1 MHIGLLKVKDK
12 TIYIDNQNKLI
23 SYYYKDGKKQIIS
36 NNFVISVL
44 KDLVTCHKKKFL
56 YKKEYEVYLDEQTG
70 YKHFYKDGKENYTK
84 FFYENGYNAILYKEN
99 SNKFNIKNFTVNGI
113 KICISITLFLAIFN
127 IANNTLNKP
136 NEIINTKI
144 EYTQNKEIT
153 IDSSKFKDYIL
164 SSENLTKED
173 QQLLINEIFF
183 EDLSKTKINEDRVS
197 SIDEKMTNITI
208 NVDEKNKPSDN
219 VLGWYIDLFP
229 NIINVADGN
238 DNDTK
243 IHEFIH
249 LVQEYSE
256 YSYIKEAS
264 ADLISSEYYKVNTI
278 GYPEAVSRIKFL
290 MELIGSESIWNLN
303 FSGSTEEFESK
314 IHEILFEEDA
324 KQFLNLLKQNPANLT
339 KEENKQLNSEIDNYL
354 YKIYNILTNEN
365 NDLYELQTEMGLTFD
380 NFYSNNTYFINS
392 KTDNYSF
399 RFSTIIPLEEAEQ
412 KNIVDISVAQKTY
425 IKKEEIP
432 KLESENK
439 KVFADY
445 NILNNNYQVISVFDE
460 NDEIIDYIVNMDYSE
475 QYSISE
481 AESLGFIQCKYW
493 YYEYVPA
500 TKDTIGDYPL
510 IITPKV
516 DYDSLTVKE
525 IYAFE
530 PGYEENK
537 KNLLITYEMKEP
549 LIKQE
554 TKLSK

>member
-1 MHIGLLKVKDK
+1 MHIGLLKIKDK

-127 IANNTLNKP
+127 IANNTLNNP
-136 NEIINTKI
+136 NEITNTKI

-183 EDLSKTKINEDRVS
+183 EDLSKTKITEDRVS

-208 NVDEKNKPSDN
+208 NVDEQNKPTDN
-219 VLGWYIDLFP
+219 TLGWYNDLFP

-249 LVQEYSE
+249 LIQEYSE
-256 YSYIKEAS
+256 YSYIKEAC
-264 ADLISSEYYKVNTI
+264 ADLISSEYYNVESLE
-278 GYPEAVSRIKFL
+278 YSEAVSRIQFL
-290 MELIGSESIWNLN
+290 MELIGPEPIWNLN
-303 FSGSTEEFESK
+303 FSGNTEEFESK
-314 IHEILFEEDA
+314 IYEILPEEEA
-324 KQFLNLLKQNPANLT
+324 KIFLDLLKDSPANLT
-339 KEENKQLNSEIDNYL
+339 IEESKQQNDEIDSYL

-365 NDLYELQTEMGLTFD
+365 NELNELQKETGLTFD
-380 NFYSNNTYFINS
+380 RYYSNHTYFADSPNN
-392 KTDNYSF
+392 DYSF
-399 RFSTIIPLEEAEQ
+399 CFSKIMPLEEVKQ
-412 KNIVDISVAQKTY
+412 KNIVQTSVAQKTY
-425 IKKEEIP
+425 ITKEEAS
-432 KLESENK
+432 KLEIEGK
-439 KVFADY
+439 KTFLEYAV
-445 NILNNNYQVISVFDE
+445 LNNNYQILSILEENGEIVDYVF
-460 NDEIIDYIVNMDYSE
+460 NMNKSE

-481 AESLGFIQCKYW
+481 AESLGLIQCKYW
-493 YYEYVPA
+493 YYEYISA
-500 TKDTIGDYPL
+500 TNENIGEYPL
-510 IITPKV
+510 IITPNPQY
-516 DYDSLTVKE
+516 DYLTVRE
-525 IYAFE
+525 INVFE
-530 PGYEENK
+530 PEYEEG
-537 KNLLITYEMKEP
+537 KNNILITYIANEP
-549 LIKQE
+549 LIKNQ
-554 TKLSK
+554 TKIK

>member
-1 MHIGLLKVKDK
+1 MHIGLLKIKDK

-173 QQLLINEIFF
+173 QQLLINEVFF

-256 YSYIKEAS
+256 YSYIKEAC
-264 ADLISSEYYKVNTI
+264 ADLISSEYYNVESLE
-278 GYPEAVSRIKFL
+278 YSEAVSRIQFL
-290 MELIGSESIWNLN
+290 MELIGPEPIWNLN
-303 FSGSTEEFESK
+303 FSGNTEEFESK
-314 IHEILFEEDA
+314 IYEILPEEEA
-324 KQFLNLLKQNPANLT
+324 KIFLDLLKDSPANLT
-339 KEENKQLNSEIDNYL
+339 IEESKQQNDEIDSYL

-365 NDLYELQTEMGLTFD
+365 NELNELQKETGLTFD
-380 NFYSNNTYFINS
+380 RYYSNHTYFADSPNN
-392 KTDNYSF
+392 DYSF
-399 RFSTIIPLEEAEQ
+399 CFSKIMPLEEVKQ
-412 KNIVDISVAQKTY
+412 KNIVQTSVAQKTY
-425 IKKEEIP
+425 ITKEEAS
-432 KLESENK
+432 KLEIEGK
-439 KVFADY
+439 KPFLEYAV
-445 NILNNNYQVISVFDE
+445 LNNNYQVLSILEENGEIVDYVF
-460 NDEIIDYIVNMDYSE
+460 NMNKSE

-481 AESLGFIQCKYW
+481 AESLGLIQCKYW
-493 YYEYVPA
+493 YYEYISA
-500 TKDTIGDYPL
+500 TNENIGEYPL
-510 IITPKV
+510 IITPNPQY
-516 DYDSLTVKE
+516 DYLTVRE
-525 IYAFE
+525 INVFE
-530 PGYEENK
+530 PEYEEG
-537 KNLLITYEMKEP
+537 KNNILITYIANEP
-549 LIKQE
+549 LIKNQ
-554 TKLSK
+554 TKIK

>member
-1 MHIGLLKVKDK
+1 MHIGLLKIKDK

-127 IANNTLNKP
+127 IANNTLNNP
-136 NEIINTKI
+136 NEITNTKI

-249 LVQEYSE
+249 LIQEYSE
-256 YSYIKEAS
+256 YSYIKEAC
-264 ADLISSEYYKVNTI
+264 ADLISSEYYNVESLE
-278 GYPEAVSRIKFL
+278 YSEAVSRIQFL
-290 MELIGSESIWNLN
+290 MELIGPEPIWNLN
-303 FSGSTEEFESK
+303 FSGNTEEFESK
-314 IHEILFEEDA
+314 IYEILPEEEA
-324 KQFLNLLKQNPANLT
+324 KIFLDLLKDSPANLT
-339 KEENKQLNSEIDNYL
+339 IEESKQQNDEIDSYL

-365 NDLYELQTEMGLTFD
+365 NELNELQKETGLTFD
-380 NFYSNNTYFINS
+380 RYYSNHTYFADS
-392 KTDNYSF
+392 PDNDYSF
-399 RFSTIIPLEEAEQ
+399 CFSKIMPLEEVKQ
-412 KNIVDISVAQKTY
+412 KNIVQTSVAQKTY
-425 IKKEEIP
+425 ITKEEAS
-432 KLESENK
+432 KLEIEGK
-439 KVFADY
+439 KTFLEYAV
-445 NILNNNYQVISVFDE
+445 LNNNYQVLSILEENGEIVDYVF
-460 NDEIIDYIVNMDYSE
+460 NMNKSE

-481 AESLGFIQCKYW
+481 AESLGLIQCKYW
-493 YYEYVPA
+493 YYEYISA
-500 TKDTIGDYPL
+500 TNENIGEYPL
-510 IITPKV
+510 IITPNPQY
-516 DYDSLTVKE
+516 DYLTVRE
-525 IYAFE
+525 INVFE
-530 PGYEENK
+530 PEYEEG
-537 KNLLITYEMKEP
+537 KNNILITYIANEP
-549 LIKQE
+549 LIKNQ
-554 TKLSK
+554 TKIK

>member
-1 MHIGLLKVKDK
+1 MHIGLLKIKDK

-127 IANNTLNKP
+127 IANNTLNNP
-136 NEIINTKI
+136 NEITNTKI

-183 EDLSKTKINEDRVS
+183 EDLSKTKITEDRVS

-256 YSYIKEAS
+256 YSYIKEAC
-264 ADLISSEYYKVNTI
+264 ADLISSEYYNVESLE
-278 GYPEAVSRIKFL
+278 YSEAVSRIQFL
-290 MELIGSESIWNLN
+290 MELIGPEPIWNLN
-303 FSGSTEEFESK
+303 FSGNTEEFESK
-314 IHEILFEEDA
+314 IYEILPEEEA
-324 KQFLNLLKQNPANLT
+324 KIFLDLLKDSPANLT
-339 KEENKQLNSEIDNYL
+339 IEESKQQNDEIDSYL

-365 NDLYELQTEMGLTFD
+365 NELNELQKETGLTFD
-380 NFYSNNTYFINS
+380 RYYSNHTYFADS
-392 KTDNYSF
+392 PDNDYSF
-399 RFSTIIPLEEAEQ
+399 CFSKIMPLEEVKQ
-412 KNIVDISVAQKTY
+412 KNIVQTSVAQKTY
-425 IKKEEIP
+425 ITKEEAS
-432 KLESENK
+432 KLEIEGK
-439 KVFADY
+439 KTFLEYAV
-445 NILNNNYQVISVFDE
+445 LNNNYQVLSILEENGEIVDYVFKM
-460 NDEIIDYIVNMDYSE
+460 NKSE

-481 AESLGFIQCKYW
+481 AESLGLIQCKYW
-493 YYEYVPA
+493 YYEYISA
-500 TKDTIGDYPL
+500 TNENIGEYPL
-510 IITPKV
+510 IITPNPQY
-516 DYDSLTVKE
+516 DYLTVRE
-525 IYAFE
+525 INVFE
-530 PGYEENK
+530 PEYEEG
-537 KNLLITYEMKEP
+537 KNNILITYIANEP
-549 LIKQE
+549 LIKNQ
-554 TKLSK
+554 TKIK

>member
-1 MHIGLLKVKDK
+1 MHIGLLKIKDK

-127 IANNTLNKP
+127 IANNTLNNP
-136 NEIINTKI
+136 NKITNTKI

-173 QQLLINEIFF
+173 QQLLINEAFF
-183 EDLSKTKINEDRVS
+183 EDLSKTKITEDRVS

-208 NVDEKNKPSDN
+208 NVDEQNKPTDN
-219 VLGWYIDLFP
+219 TLGWYVDLFP
-229 NIINVADGN
+229 NIINVADDN

-256 YSYIKEAS
+256 YSYIKEAC
-264 ADLISSEYYKVNTI
+264 ADLISSEYYNVESLE
-278 GYPEAVSRIKFL
+278 YSEAVSRIQFL
-290 MELIGSESIWNLN
+290 MELIGPEPIWNLN
-303 FSGSTEEFESK
+303 FSGNTEEFESK
-314 IHEILFEEDA
+314 IYEILPEEEA
-324 KQFLNLLKQNPANLT
+324 KIFLDLLKDSPANLT
-339 KEENKQLNSEIDNYL
+339 IEESKQQNDEIDRYL

-365 NDLYELQTEMGLTFD
+365 NELNELQKETGLTFD
-380 NFYSNNTYFINS
+380 RYYSNHTYFADS
-392 KTDNYSF
+392 PDNDYSF
-399 RFSTIIPLEEAEQ
+399 CFSKIMPLEEVKQ
-412 KNIVDISVAQKTY
+412 KNIVQTSVAQKTY
-425 IKKEEIP
+425 ITKEEAS
-432 KLESENK
+432 KLEIEGK
-439 KVFADY
+439 KTFLEYAV
-445 NILNNNYQVISVFDE
+445 LNNNYQVLSILEENGEIVDYVF
-460 NDEIIDYIVNMDYSE
+460 NMNKSE

-481 AESLGFIQCKYW
+481 AESLGLIQCKYW
-493 YYEYVPA
+493 YYEYISA
-500 TKDTIGDYPL
+500 TNENIGEYPL
-510 IITPKV
+510 IITPNPQY
-516 DYDSLTVKE
+516 DYLTVRE
-525 IYAFE
+525 INVFE
-530 PGYEENK
+530 PEYEEG
-537 KNLLITYEMKEP
+537 KNNILITYIANEP
-549 LIKQE
+549 LIKNQ
-554 TKLSK
+554 TKIK

>member
-1 MHIGLLKVKDK
+1 MHIGLLKIKDK

-136 NEIINTKI
+136 NEITNTKI

-173 QQLLINEIFF
+173 QQLLINEAFF
-183 EDLSKTKINEDRVS
+183 EDLSKTKITEDRVS

-208 NVDEKNKPSDN
+208 NVDEQNKPTDN
-219 VLGWYIDLFP
+219 TLGWYNDLFP

-256 YSYIKEAS
+256 YSYIKEAC
-264 ADLISSEYYKVNTI
+264 ADLISSEYYNVESLE
-278 GYPEAVSRIKFL
+278 YSEAVSRIQFL
-290 MELIGSESIWNLN
+290 MELIGPEPIWNLN
-303 FSGSTEEFESK
+303 FSGNTEEFESK
-314 IHEILFEEDA
+314 IYEILPEEEA
-324 KQFLNLLKQNPANLT
+324 KIFLDLLKDSPANLT
-339 KEENKQLNSEIDNYL
+339 IEESKQQNDEIDSYL

-365 NDLYELQTEMGLTFD
+365 NELNELQKETGLTFD
-380 NFYSNNTYFINS
+380 RYYSNHTYFADS
-392 KTDNYSF
+392 PDNDYSF
-399 RFSTIIPLEEAEQ
+399 CFSKIMPLEEVKQ
-412 KNIVDISVAQKTY
+412 KNIVQTSVAQKTY
-425 IKKEEIP
+425 ITKEEAS
-432 KLESENK
+432 KLEIEGNK
-439 KVFADY
+439 TFLDY
-445 NILNNNYQVISVFDE
+445 AVLNNNYQVLSILEENGEIVDYVF
-460 NDEIIDYIVNMDYSE
+460 NMNKSE

-481 AESLGFIQCKYW
+481 AESLGLIQCKYW
-493 YYEYVPA
+493 YYEYISA
-500 TKDTIGDYPL
+500 TNENIGEYPL
-510 IITPKV
+510 IITPNPQY
-516 DYDSLTVKE
+516 DYLTVRE
-525 IYAFE
+525 INVFE
-530 PGYEENK
+530 PEYEEGK
-537 KNLLITYEMKEP
+537 KNILITYIANEP
-549 LIKQE
+549 LIKNQ
-554 TKLSK
+554 TKIK

>member
-1 MHIGLLKVKDK
+1 MHIGLLKIKDI

-127 IANNTLNKP
+127 IANNTLNNP
-136 NEIINTKI
+136 NEITNTKI

-249 LVQEYSE
+249 LIQEYSE
-256 YSYIKEAS
+256 YSYIKEAC
-264 ADLISSEYYKVNTI
+264 ADLISSEYYNVESLE
-278 GYPEAVSRIKFL
+278 YSEAVSRIQFL
-290 MELIGSESIWNLN
+290 MELIGPEPIWNLN
-303 FSGSTEEFESK
+303 FSGNTEEFESK
-314 IHEILFEEDA
+314 IYEILPEEEA
-324 KQFLNLLKQNPANLT
+324 KIFLDLLKDSPANLT
-339 KEENKQLNSEIDNYL
+339 IEESKQQNDEIDSYL

-365 NDLYELQTEMGLTFD
+365 NELNELQKETGLTFD
-380 NFYSNNTYFINS
+380 RYYSNHTYFADS
-392 KTDNYSF
+392 PDNDYSF
-399 RFSTIIPLEEAEQ
+399 CFSKIMPLEEVKQ
-412 KNIVDISVAQKTY
+412 KNIVQTSVAQKTY
-425 IKKEEIP
+425 ITKEEAS
-432 KLESENK
+432 KLEIEGK
-439 KVFADY
+439 KTFLEYAV
-445 NILNNNYQVISVFDE
+445 LNNNYQVLSILEENGEIVDYVF
-460 NDEIIDYIVNMDYSE
+460 NMNKSE

-481 AESLGFIQCKYW
+481 AESLGLIQCKYW
-493 YYEYVPA
+493 YYEYISA
-500 TKDTIGDYPL
+500 TNENIGEYPL
-510 IITPKV
+510 IITPNPQY
-516 DYDSLTVKE
+516 DYLTVRE
-525 IYAFE
+525 INVFE
-530 PGYEENK
+530 PEYEEG
-537 KNLLITYEMKEP
+537 KNNILITYIANEP
-549 LIKQE
+549 LIKNQ
-554 TKLSK
+554 TKIK

>member
-1 MHIGLLKVKDK
+1 MHIGLLKIKDK

-136 NEIINTKI
+136 TEITNTKI

-173 QQLLINEIFF
+173 QQLLINEAFF
-183 EDLSKTKINEDRVS
+183 EDLSKTKITEDRVS

-208 NVDEKNKPSDN
+208 NVDEQNKPTDN
-219 VLGWYIDLFP
+219 TLGWYNDLFP

-249 LVQEYSE
+249 LIQEYSE
-256 YSYIKEAS
+256 YSYIKEAC
-264 ADLISSEYYKVNTI
+264 ADLISSEYYNVESLE
-278 GYPEAVSRIKFL
+278 YSEAVSRIQFL
-290 MELIGSESIWNLN
+290 MELIGPEPIWNLN
-303 FSGSTEEFESK
+303 FSGNTEEFESK
-314 IHEILFEEDA
+314 IYEILPEEEA
-324 KQFLNLLKQNPANLT
+324 KIFLDLLKDSPANLT
-339 KEENKQLNSEIDNYL
+339 IEESKQQNDEIDSYL

-365 NDLYELQTEMGLTFD
+365 NELNELQKETGLTFD
-380 NFYSNNTYFINS
+380 RYYSNHTYFADS
-392 KTDNYSF
+392 PDNDYSF
-399 RFSTIIPLEEAEQ
+399 CFSKIMPLEEVKQ
-412 KNIVDISVAQKTY
+412 KNIVQTSVAQKTY
-425 IKKEEIP
+425 ITKEEAS
-432 KLESENK
+432 KLEIEGK
-439 KVFADY
+439 KTFLEYAV
-445 NILNNNYQVISVFDE
+445 LNNNYQILSILEENGEIVDYVF
-460 NDEIIDYIVNMDYSE
+460 NMNKSE

-481 AESLGFIQCKYW
+481 AVSLGLIQCKYW
-493 YYEYVPA
+493 YYEYISA
-500 TKDTIGDYPL
+500 TNENIGEYPL
-510 IITPKV
+510 IITPNPQY
-516 DYDSLTVKE
+516 DYLTVRE
-525 IYAFE
+525 INVFE
-530 PGYEENK
+530 PEYEEG
-537 KNLLITYEMKEP
+537 KNNILITYIANEP
-549 LIKQE
+549 LIKNQ
-554 TKLSK
+554 TQIK

>member
-1 MHIGLLKVKDK
+1 MHIGLLKIKDK

-127 IANNTLNKP
+127 IANNTLNNP
-136 NEIINTKI
+136 NEITNTKI

-249 LVQEYSE
+249 LIQEYSE
-256 YSYIKEAS
+256 YSYIKEAC
-264 ADLISSEYYKVNTI
+264 ADLISSEYYNVESLE
-278 GYPEAVSRIKFL
+278 YSEAVSRIQFL
-290 MELIGSESIWNLN
+290 MELIGPEPIWNLN
-303 FSGSTEEFESK
+303 FSGNTEEFESK
-314 IHEILFEEDA
+314 IYEILPEEEA
-324 KQFLNLLKQNPANLT
+324 KIFLDLLKDSPANLT
-339 KEENKQLNSEIDNYL
+339 IEESKQQNDEIDSYL

-365 NDLYELQTEMGLTFD
+365 NELNELQKETGLTFD
-380 NFYSNNTYFINS
+380 RYYSNHTYFADS
-392 KTDNYSF
+392 PDNDYSF
-399 RFSTIIPLEEAEQ
+399 CFSKIMPLEEVKQ
-412 KNIVDISVAQKTY
+412 KNIVQTSVAQKTY
-425 IKKEEIP
+425 ITKEEAS
-432 KLESENK
+432 KLGIEGNK
-439 KVFADY
+439 TFLEYAV
-445 NILNNNYQVISVFDE
+445 LNNNYQVLSILEENGEIVDYVF
-460 NDEIIDYIVNMDYSE
+460 NMNKSE

-481 AESLGFIQCKYW
+481 AESLGLIQCKYW
-493 YYEYVPA
+493 YYEYISA
-500 TKDTIGDYPL
+500 TNENIGEYPL
-510 IITPKV
+510 IITPNPQY
-516 DYDSLTVKE
+516 DYLTVRE
-525 IYAFE
+525 INVFE
-530 PGYEENK
+530 QENK
-537 KNLLITYEMKEP
+537 KEKNNILITYIANEP
-549 LIKQE
+549 LIKNQ
-554 TKLSK
+554 TKIK

>member
-1 MHIGLLKVKDK
+1 MHIGLLKIKDK

-136 NEIINTKI
+136 TEITNTKI

-173 QQLLINEIFF
+173 QQLLINEAFF
-183 EDLSKTKINEDRVS
+183 EDLSKTKITEDRVS

-208 NVDEKNKPSDN
+208 NVDEQNKPTDN
-219 VLGWYIDLFP
+219 TLGWYNDLFP

-249 LVQEYSE
+249 LIQEYSE
-256 YSYIKEAS
+256 YSYIKEAC
-264 ADLISSEYYKVNTI
+264 ADLISSEYYNVESLE
-278 GYPEAVSRIKFL
+278 YSEAVSRIQFL
-290 MELIGSESIWNLN
+290 MELIGPEPIWNLN
-303 FSGSTEEFESK
+303 FSGNTEEFESK
-314 IHEILFEEDA
+314 IYEILPEEEA
-324 KQFLNLLKQNPANLT
+324 KIFLDLLKDSPANLT
-339 KEENKQLNSEIDNYL
+339 IEESKQQNDEIDSYL

-365 NDLYELQTEMGLTFD
+365 NELNELQKETGLTFD
-380 NFYSNNTYFINS
+380 RYYSNHTYFADS
-392 KTDNYSF
+392 PDNDYSF
-399 RFSTIIPLEEAEQ
+399 CFSKIMPLEEVKQ
-412 KNIVDISVAQKTY
+412 KNIVQTSVAQKTY
-425 IKKEEIP
+425 ITKEEAS
-432 KLESENK
+432 KLEIEGK
-439 KVFADY
+439 KTFLEYAV
-445 NILNNNYQVISVFDE
+445 LNNNYQILSILEENGEIVDYVF
-460 NDEIIDYIVNMDYSE
+460 NMNKSE

-481 AESLGFIQCKYW
+481 AVSLGLIQCKYW
-493 YYEYVPA
+493 YYEYISA
-500 TKDTIGDYPL
+500 TNENIGEYPL
-510 IITPKV
+510 IITPNPQY
-516 DYDSLTVKE
+516 DYLTVRE
-525 IYAFE
+525 INVFE
-530 PGYEENK
+530 PEYEEG
-537 KNLLITYEMKEP
+537 KNNILITYIANEP
-549 LIKQE
+549 LIKNQ
-554 TKLSK
+554 TKIK

>member
-1 MHIGLLKVKDK
+1 MHIGLLKIKDK

-173 QQLLINEIFF
+173 QQLLINEAFF

-249 LVQEYSE
+249 LIQEYSE
-256 YSYIKEAS
+256 YSYIKEAC
-264 ADLISSEYYKVNTI
+264 ADLISSEYYNVESLE
-278 GYPEAVSRIKFL
+278 YSEAVSRIQFL
-290 MELIGSESIWNLN
+290 MELIGSEPIWNLN
-303 FSGSTEEFESK
+303 FSGNTEEFESK
-314 IHEILFEEDA
+314 IYEILPEEEA
-324 KQFLNLLKQNPANLT
+324 KIFLDLLKDSPANLT
-339 KEENKQLNSEIDNYL
+339 IEESKQQNDEIDSYL

-365 NDLYELQTEMGLTFD
+365 NELNELQKETGLTFD
-380 NFYSNNTYFINS
+380 RYYSNHTYFADS
-392 KTDNYSF
+392 PDNDYSF
-399 RFSTIIPLEEAEQ
+399 CFSKIMPLEEVKQ
-412 KNIVDISVAQKTY
+412 KNIVQTSVAQKTY
-425 IKKEEIP
+425 ITKEEAN
-432 KLESENK
+432 KLEIEGK
-439 KVFADY
+439 KTFLEYAV
-445 NILNNNYQVISVFDE
+445 LNNNYQVLSILEENGEIVDYVF
-460 NDEIIDYIVNMDYSE
+460 NMNKSE

-481 AESLGFIQCKYW
+481 AESLGLIQCKYW
-493 YYEYVPA
+493 YYEYISA
-500 TKDTIGDYPL
+500 TNENIGEYPL
-510 IITPKV
+510 IITPNPQY
-516 DYDSLTVKE
+516 DYLTVRE
-525 IYAFE
+525 ITVFE
-530 PGYEENK
+530 PEYEEG
-537 KNLLITYEMKEP
+537 KNNILITYIANEP
-549 LIKQE
+549 LIKNQ
-554 TKLSK
+554 TKIK

>member
-1 MHIGLLKVKDK
+1 MHIGLLKIKDK

-173 QQLLINEIFF
+173 QQLLINEAFF
-183 EDLSKTKINEDRVS
+183 EDLSKTKITEDRVS

-208 NVDEKNKPSDN
+208 NVDEQNKPTDN
-219 VLGWYIDLFP
+219 TLGWYVDLFP

-256 YSYIKEAS
+256 YSYIKEAC
-264 ADLISSEYYKVNTI
+264 ADLISSEYYNVESLE
-278 GYPEAVSRIKFL
+278 YSEAVSRIQFL
-290 MELIGSESIWNLN
+290 MELIGPEPIWNLN
-303 FSGSTEEFESK
+303 FSGNTEEFESK
-314 IHEILFEEDA
+314 IYEILPEEEA
-324 KQFLNLLKQNPANLT
+324 KIFLDLLKDSPANLT
-339 KEENKQLNSEIDNYL
+339 IEESKQQNDEIDSYL

-365 NDLYELQTEMGLTFD
+365 NELNELQKETGLTFD
-380 NFYSNNTYFINS
+380 RYYSNHTYFADS
-392 KTDNYSF
+392 PDNDYSF
-399 RFSTIIPLEEAEQ
+399 CFSKIMPLEEVKQ
-412 KNIVDISVAQKTY
+412 KNIVQTSVAQKTY
-425 IKKEEIP
+425 ITKEDAS
-432 KLESENK
+432 KLEIEGK
-439 KVFADY
+439 KTFLEYAV
-445 NILNNNYQVISVFDE
+445 LNNNYQVLSILEENGEIVDYVF
-460 NDEIIDYIVNMDYSE
+460 NMNKSE

-481 AESLGFIQCKYW
+481 AESLGLIQCKYW
-493 YYEYVPA
+493 YYEYISA
-500 TKDTIGDYPL
+500 TNENIGEYPL
-510 IITPKV
+510 IITPNPQY
-516 DYDSLTVKE
+516 DYLTVRE
-525 IYAFE
+525 INVFE
-530 PGYEENK
+530 PEYEEG
-537 KNLLITYEMKEP
+537 KNNILITYIANEP
-549 LIKQE
+549 LIKNQ
-554 TKLSK
+554 TKIK

>member
-1 MHIGLLKVKDK
+1 MHIGLLKIKDK

-127 IANNTLNKP
+127 IANNTLNNP
-136 NEIINTKI
+136 NEITNTKI

-183 EDLSKTKINEDRVS
+183 EDLSKTKITEDRVS

-208 NVDEKNKPSDN
+208 NVDEQNKPTDN
-219 VLGWYIDLFP
+219 TLGWYNDLFP

-256 YSYIKEAS
+256 YSYIKEAC
-264 ADLISSEYYKVNTI
+264 ADLISSEYYNVENLE
-278 GYPEAVSRIKFL
+278 YSEAVSRIQFL
-290 MELIGSESIWNLN
+290 MELIGPEPIWNLN
-303 FSGSTEEFESK
+303 FSGNTEEFESK
-314 IHEILFEEDA
+314 IYEILPEEEA
-324 KQFLNLLKQNPANLT
+324 KIFLDLLKDSPANLT
-339 KEENKQLNSEIDNYL
+339 IEESKQQNDEIDSYL

-365 NDLYELQTEMGLTFD
+365 NELNELQKETGLTFD
-380 NFYSNNTYFINS
+380 RYYSNHTYFADS
-392 KTDNYSF
+392 PDNDYSF
-399 RFSTIIPLEEAEQ
+399 CFSKIMPLEEVKQ
-412 KNIVDISVAQKTY
+412 KNIVQTSVAQKTY
-425 IKKEEIP
+425 ITKEEAS
-432 KLESENK
+432 KLEIEGK
-439 KVFADY
+439 KTFLEYAV
-445 NILNNNYQVISVFDE
+445 LNNNYQVLSILEENGEIVDYVF
-460 NDEIIDYIVNMDYSE
+460 NMNKSE

-481 AESLGFIQCKYW
+481 AESLGLIQCKYW
-493 YYEYVPA
+493 YYEYISA
-500 TKDTIGDYPL
+500 TNENIGEYPL
-510 IITPKV
+510 IITPNPQY
-516 DYDSLTVKE
+516 DYLTVRE
-525 IYAFE
+525 INVFE
-530 PGYEENK
+530 PEYEEG
-537 KNLLITYEMKEP
+537 KNNILITYIANEP
-549 LIKQE
+549 LIKNQ
-554 TKLSK
+554 TKIK

>member
-1 MHIGLLKVKDK
+1 MHIGLLKIKDK

-127 IANNTLNKP
+127 IANNTLNNP
-136 NEIINTKI
+136 NEITNTKI

-183 EDLSKTKINEDRVS
+183 EDLSKTKITEDRVS

-208 NVDEKNKPSDN
+208 NVDEQNKPTDN
-219 VLGWYIDLFP
+219 TLGWYVDLFP

-256 YSYIKEAS
+256 YSYIKEAC
-264 ADLISSEYYKVNTI
+264 ADLISSEYYNVESLE
-278 GYPEAVSRIKFL
+278 YSEAVSRIQFL
-290 MELIGSESIWNLN
+290 MELIGPEPIWNLN
-303 FSGSTEEFESK
+303 FSGNTEEFESK
-314 IHEILFEEDA
+314 IYEILPEEEA
-324 KQFLNLLKQNPANLT
+324 KIFLDLLKDSPANLT
-339 KEENKQLNSEIDNYL
+339 IEESKQQNDEIDSYL

-365 NDLYELQTEMGLTFD
+365 NELNELQKETGLTFD
-380 NFYSNNTYFINS
+380 RYYSNHTYFADS
-392 KTDNYSF
+392 PDNDYSF
-399 RFSTIIPLEEAEQ
+399 CFSKIMPLEEVKQ
-412 KNIVDISVAQKTY
+412 KNIVQTSVAQKTY
-425 IKKEEIP
+425 ITKEEAN
-432 KLESENK
+432 KLEIEGK
-439 KVFADY
+439 KTFLEYAV
-445 NILNNNYQVISVFDE
+445 LNNNYQVLSILEENGEIVDYVF
-460 NDEIIDYIVNMDYSE
+460 NMNKSE

-481 AESLGFIQCKYW
+481 AESLGLIQCKYW
-493 YYEYVPA
+493 YYEYISA
-500 TKDTIGDYPL
+500 TNKNIGEYPL
-510 IITPKV
+510 IITPNPQY
-516 DYDSLTVKE
+516 DYLTVRE
-525 IYAFE
+525 INVFE
-530 PGYEENK
+530 PEYEEG
-537 KNLLITYEMKEP
+537 KNNILITYIANEP
-549 LIKQE
+549 LIKNQ
-554 TKLSK
+554 TKIK

>member
-1 MHIGLLKVKDK
+1 MHIGLLKIKDK

-127 IANNTLNKP
+127 IANNTLNNP
-136 NEIINTKI
+136 NEITNTKI

-183 EDLSKTKINEDRVS
+183 EDLSKTKITEDRVS

-208 NVDEKNKPSDN
+208 NVDEQNKPTDN
-219 VLGWYIDLFP
+219 TLGWYNDLFP

-249 LVQEYSE
+249 LIQEYSE
-256 YSYIKEAS
+256 YSYIKEAC
-264 ADLISSEYYKVNTI
+264 ADLISSEYYNVESLE
-278 GYPEAVSRIKFL
+278 YSEAVSRIQFL
-290 MELIGSESIWNLN
+290 MELIGPEPIWNLN
-303 FSGSTEEFESK
+303 FSGNTEEFESK
-314 IHEILFEEDA
+314 IYEILPEEEA
-324 KQFLNLLKQNPANLT
+324 KIFLDLLKDSPANLT
-339 KEENKQLNSEIDNYL
+339 IEESKQQNDEIDSYL

-365 NDLYELQTEMGLTFD
+365 NELNKLQKETGLTFD
-380 NFYSNNTYFINS
+380 RYYSNHTYFADS
-392 KTDNYSF
+392 PDNDYSF
-399 RFSTIIPLEEAEQ
+399 CFSKIMPLEEVKQ
-412 KNIVDISVAQKTY
+412 KNIVQTSVAQKTY
-425 IKKEEIP
+425 ITKEEAS
-432 KLESENK
+432 KLEIEGK
-439 KVFADY
+439 KTFLEYAV
-445 NILNNNYQVISVFDE
+445 LNNNYQVLSILEENGEIVDYVF
-460 NDEIIDYIVNMDYSE
+460 NMNKSE

-481 AESLGFIQCKYW
+481 AESLGLIQCKYW
-493 YYEYVPA
+493 YYEYISA
-500 TKDTIGDYPL
+500 TNENIGEYPL
-510 IITPKV
+510 IITPNPQY
-516 DYDSLTVKE
+516 DYLTVRE
-525 IYAFE
+525 INVFE
-530 PGYEENK
+530 PEYEEG
-537 KNLLITYEMKEP
+537 KNNILITYIANEP
-549 LIKQE
+549 LIKNQ
-554 TKLSK
+554 TKIK

>member
-1 MHIGLLKVKDK
+1 MHIGLLKIKDK

-99 SNKFNIKNFTVNGI
+99 SNKFNIKNFAVNGI

-127 IANNTLNKP
+127 IANNTLNNP
-136 NEIINTKI
+136 NEITNTKI

-183 EDLSKTKINEDRVS
+183 EDLSKTKITEDRVS

-208 NVDEKNKPSDN
+208 NVDEQNKPTDN
-219 VLGWYIDLFP
+219 TLGWYNDLFP

-256 YSYIKEAS
+256 YSYIKEAC
-264 ADLISSEYYKVNTI
+264 ADLISSEYYNVENLE
-278 GYPEAVSRIKFL
+278 YSEAVSRIQFL
-290 MELIGSESIWNLN
+290 MELIGPEPIWNLN
-303 FSGSTEEFESK
+303 FSGNTEEFESK
-314 IHEILFEEDA
+314 IYEILPEEEA
-324 KQFLNLLKQNPANLT
+324 KIFLDLLKDSPANLT
-339 KEENKQLNSEIDNYL
+339 IEESKQQNDEIDSYL

-365 NDLYELQTEMGLTFD
+365 NELNELQKETGLTFD
-380 NFYSNNTYFINS
+380 RYYSNHTYFADS
-392 KTDNYSF
+392 PDNDYSF
-399 RFSTIIPLEEAEQ
+399 CFSKIMPLEEVKQ
-412 KNIVDISVAQKTY
+412 KNIVQTSVAQKTY
-425 IKKEEIP
+425 ITKEEAS
-432 KLESENK
+432 KLEIEGK
-439 KVFADY
+439 KTFLEYAV
-445 NILNNNYQVISVFDE
+445 LNNNYQVLSILEENGEIVDYVF
-460 NDEIIDYIVNMDYSE
+460 NMNKSE

-481 AESLGFIQCKYW
+481 AESLGLIQCKYW
-493 YYEYVPA
+493 YYEYISA
-500 TKDTIGDYPL
+500 TNENIGEYPL
-510 IITPKV
+510 IITPNPQY
-516 DYDSLTVKE
+516 DYLTVRE
-525 IYAFE
+525 INVFE
-530 PGYEENK
+530 PEYEEG
-537 KNLLITYEMKEP
+537 KNNILITYIANEP
-549 LIKQE
+549 LIKNQ
-554 TKLSK
+554 TKIK

>member
-1 MHIGLLKVKDK
+1 MHIGLLKIKDK

-127 IANNTLNKP
+127 IANNTLNNP
-136 NEIINTKI
+136 NEITNTKI

-249 LVQEYSE
+249 LIQEYSE
-256 YSYIKEAS
+256 YSYIKEAC
-264 ADLISSEYYKVNTI
+264 ADLISSEYYNVESLE
-278 GYPEAVSRIKFL
+278 YSEAVSRIQFL
-290 MELIGSESIWNLN
+290 MELIGPEPIWNLN
-303 FSGSTEEFESK
+303 FSGNTEEFESK
-314 IHEILFEEDA
+314 IYEILPEEEA
-324 KQFLNLLKQNPANLT
+324 KIFLDLLKDSPANLT
-339 KEENKQLNSEIDNYL
+339 IEESKQQNDEIDSYL

-365 NDLYELQTEMGLTFD
+365 NELNELQKETGLTFD
-380 NFYSNNTYFINS
+380 RYYSNHTYFADS
-392 KTDNYSF
+392 PDNDYSF
-399 RFSTIIPLEEAEQ
+399 CFSKIMPLEEVKQ
-412 KNIVDISVAQKTY
+412 KNIVQTSVAQKTY
-425 IKKEEIP
+425 ITKEEAS
-432 KLESENK
+432 KLGIEGNK
-439 KVFADY
+439 TFLEYAV
-445 NILNNNYQVISVFDE
+445 LNNNYQVLSILEENGEIVDYVF
-460 NDEIIDYIVNMDYSE
+460 NMNKSE

-481 AESLGFIQCKYW
+481 AESLGLIQCKYW
-493 YYEYVPA
+493 YYEYISA
-500 TKDTIGDYPL
+500 TNENIGEYPL
-510 IITPKV
+510 IITPNPQY
-516 DYDSLTVKE
+516 DYLTVRE
-525 IYAFE
+525 INVFE
-530 PGYEENK
+530 
-537 KNLLITYEMKEP
+537 
-549 LIKQE
+549 QE
-554 TKLSK
+554 

>member
-1 MHIGLLKVKDK
+1 MHIGLLKIKDK

-99 SNKFNIKNFTVNGI
+99 SNKFNIKNFAVNGI

-256 YSYIKEAS
+256 YSYIKEAC
-264 ADLISSEYYKVNTI
+264 ADLISSEYYNVESLE
-278 GYPEAVSRIKFL
+278 YSEAVSKIQFL
-290 MELIGSESIWNLN
+290 MELIGPEPIWNLN
-303 FSGSTEEFESK
+303 FSGNTEEFESK
-314 IHEILFEEDA
+314 IYEILPEEEA
-324 KQFLNLLKQNPANLT
+324 KIFLDLLKDSPANLT
-339 KEENKQLNSEIDNYL
+339 IEESKQQNDEIDSYL

-365 NDLYELQTEMGLTFD
+365 NELNELQKETGLTFD
-380 NFYSNNTYFINS
+380 RYYSNHTYFADS
-392 KTDNYSF
+392 PDNDYSF
-399 RFSTIIPLEEAEQ
+399 CFSKIMPLEEVKQ
-412 KNIVDISVAQKTY
+412 KNIVQTSVAQKTY
-425 IKKEEIP
+425 ITKEEAS
-432 KLESENK
+432 KLEIEGK
-439 KVFADY
+439 KTFLEYAV
-445 NILNNNYQVISVFDE
+445 LNNNYQVLSILEENGEIVDYVF
-460 NDEIIDYIVNMDYSE
+460 NMNKSE

-481 AESLGFIQCKYW
+481 AESLGLIQCKYW
-493 YYEYVPA
+493 YYEYISA
-500 TKDTIGDYPL
+500 TNENIGEYPL
-510 IITPKV
+510 IITPNPQY
-516 DYDSLTVKE
+516 DYLTVRE
-525 IYAFE
+525 INVFE
-530 PGYEENK
+530 PEYEEG
-537 KNLLITYEMKEP
+537 KNNILITYIANEP
-549 LIKQE
+549 LIKNQ
-554 TKLSK
+554 TKIK

>member
-1 MHIGLLKVKDK
+1 MHIGLLKIKDK

-144 EYTQNKEIT
+144 EYTQNIEIT

-173 QQLLINEIFF
+173 QQLLINEAFF

-249 LVQEYSE
+249 LIQEYSE
-256 YSYIKEAS
+256 YSYIKEAC
-264 ADLISSEYYKVNTI
+264 ADLISSEYYNVESLE
-278 GYPEAVSRIKFL
+278 YSEAVSRIQFL
-290 MELIGSESIWNLN
+290 MELIGPEPIWNLN
-303 FSGSTEEFESK
+303 FSGNTEEFESK
-314 IHEILFEEDA
+314 IYEILPEEEA
-324 KQFLNLLKQNPANLT
+324 KIFLDLLKDSPANLT
-339 KEENKQLNSEIDNYL
+339 IEESKQQNDEIDSYL

-365 NDLYELQTEMGLTFD
+365 NELNELQKETGLTFD
-380 NFYSNNTYFINS
+380 RYYSNHTYFADSPNN
-392 KTDNYSF
+392 DYSF
-399 RFSTIIPLEEAEQ
+399 CFSKIMPLEEVKQ
-412 KNIVDISVAQKTY
+412 KNIVQTSVAQKTY
-425 IKKEEIP
+425 ITKEEAS
-432 KLESENK
+432 KLEIEGK
-439 KVFADY
+439 KTFLEYAV
-445 NILNNNYQVISVFDE
+445 LNNNYQVLSILEENGEIVDYVF
-460 NDEIIDYIVNMDYSE
+460 NMNKSE

-481 AESLGFIQCKYW
+481 AESLGLIQCKYW
-493 YYEYVPA
+493 YYEYISA
-500 TKDTIGDYPL
+500 TNENIGEYPL
-510 IITPKV
+510 IITPNPQY
-516 DYDSLTVKE
+516 DYLTVRE
-525 IYAFE
+525 INVFE
-530 PGYEENK
+530 PEYEEG
-537 KNLLITYEMKEP
+537 KNNILITYIANEP
-549 LIKQE
+549 LIKNQ
-554 TKLSK
+554 TKIK

>member
-1 MHIGLLKVKDK
+1 MHIGLLKIKDK

-173 QQLLINEIFF
+173 QQLLINEVFF

-256 YSYIKEAS
+256 YSYIKEAC
-264 ADLISSEYYKVNTI
+264 ADLISSEYYNVESLE
-278 GYPEAVSRIKFL
+278 YSEAVSRIQFL
-290 MELIGSESIWNLN
+290 IELIGPEPIWNLN
-303 FSGSTEEFESK
+303 FSGNTEEFESK
-314 IHEILFEEDA
+314 IYEILPEEEA
-324 KQFLNLLKQNPANLT
+324 KIFLDLLKDSPANLT
-339 KEENKQLNSEIDNYL
+339 IEESKQQNDEIDSYL

-365 NDLYELQTEMGLTFD
+365 NELNELQKETGLTFD
-380 NFYSNNTYFINS
+380 RYYSNHTYFADSPNN
-392 KTDNYSF
+392 DYSF
-399 RFSTIIPLEEAEQ
+399 CFSKIMPLEEVKQ
-412 KNIVDISVAQKTY
+412 KNIVQTSVAQKTY
-425 IKKEEIP
+425 ITKEEAS
-432 KLESENK
+432 KLEIEGK
-439 KVFADY
+439 KPFLEYAV
-445 NILNNNYQVISVFDE
+445 LNNNYQVLSILEENGEIVDYVF
-460 NDEIIDYIVNMDYSE
+460 NMNKSE

-481 AESLGFIQCKYW
+481 AESLGLIQCKYW
-493 YYEYVPA
+493 YYEYISA
-500 TKDTIGDYPL
+500 TNENIGEYPL
-510 IITPKV
+510 IITPNPQY
-516 DYDSLTVKE
+516 DYLTVRE
-525 IYAFE
+525 INVFE
-530 PGYEENK
+530 PEYEEG
-537 KNLLITYEMKEP
+537 KNNILITYIANEP
-549 LIKQE
+549 LIKNQ
-554 TKLSK
+554 TKIK